1 MRTQGKFFNL
11 CYPVAV
17 TRAAFLLSM
26 LIPVFGETRAT
37 EPLVGIW
44 KLERQEMNGEK
55 TDFEPLTLRIAQSGD
70 KLAFAFSVPVNNI
83 HYVSM
88 RYVVKLD
95 GSDGEVKNGQGE
107 NIGVIKMTKSAAYEY
122 KFVLSGTNRPQT
134 SGKLTVS
141 PDGLHLTSESG
152 KLKQVFARP

>member
-1 MRTQGKFFNL
+1 M
-11 CYPVAV
+11 
-17 TRAAFLLSM
+17 TRAAFLLGIISM
-26 LIPVFGETRAT
+26 QAVWAT

-44 KLERQEMNGEK
+44 KLESQKMNGEK
-55 TDFEPLTLRIAQSGD
+55 SDFEPLTLRIAQSGD

-107 NIGVIKMTKSAAYEY
+107 NIGAIKMTKGAASEY
-122 KFVLSGTNRPQT
+122 KFILSGKNRPST
-134 SGKLTVS
+134 SGTLTVS
-141 PDGLHLTSESG
+141 SDGNHLTSESG